1 MSHRPGFATR
11 QPPRTALGRGVRLAR
26 LRLIRAARGRWAVPA
41 LFVGSFVDSTV
52 FPWPVALPLAA
63 QMLRGRAYVF
73 PAAAAAALGSIL
85 GGLLIFMLARLAFD
99 TVAPILIDDSA
110 AAATLAE
117 ARTRMETGGAVAA
130 FLAMLTPVPVQLT
143 SAAAGLAGVGGVWFA
158 LAITLGRG
166 IRYFAMGLVLYAVGD
181 RIVAGWRW
189 LPRWG
194 RWLAIAFFAV
204 LFAVLIA
211 ASFRG

>member
-1 MSHRPGFATR
+1 LF
-11 QPPRTALGRGVRLAR
+11 R
-26 LRLIRAARGRWAVPA
+26 LRLMRAARGRWAVPA
-41 LFVGSFVDSTV
+41 LFVGSFIDSTI

-85 GGLLIFMLARLAFD
+85 GGLLVYTLARLAFD
-99 TVAPILIDDSA
+99 AIAPVIVDDSA
-110 AAATLAE
+110 AAMALAD
-117 ARTRMETGGAVAA
+117 ARARMEAGGAVAA

-143 SAAAGLAGVGGVWFA
+143 SLAAGLAGVGGVWFA

-181 RIVAGWRW
+181 RIVAGWRL

-194 RWLAIAFFAV
+194 RWMLIGVFAA
-204 LFAVLIA
+204 LFVALIA
-211 ASFRG
+211 ASF

>member
-1 MSHRPGFATR
+1 MSKPETRPAER
-11 QPPRTALGRGVRLAR
+11 PRRNGISRSLRLFR
-26 LRLIRAARGRWAVPA
+26 LRLIRAARGKWAVPA
-41 LFVGSFVDSTV
+41 LFAGSFIDSTI

-63 QMLRGRAYVF
+63 QMLRGRRYVF

-85 GGLLIFMLARLAFD
+85 GGLLVFTLARLAFD
-99 TVAPILIDDSA
+99 AVAPMIVDDSA
-110 AAATLAE
+110 AAASLAE
-117 ARTRMETGGAVAA
+117 ARSRIETGGAVAVFA
-130 FLAMLTPVPVQLT
+130 AMLTPVPVQLT
-143 SAAAGLAGVGGVWFA
+143 SLAAGLAGVGGVWFA

-194 RWLAIAFFAV
+194 RWLLIGFFAA
-204 LFAVLIA
+204 LFVWLIA
-211 ASFRG
+211 ASF

>member
-1 MSHRPGFATR
+1 MPSRPVRATR
-11 QPPRTALGRGVRLAR
+11 QPPRTVFGRGLRLLR
-26 LRLIRAARGRWAVPA
+26 LRLIRAGRGRWAVPA
-41 LFVGSFVDSTV
+41 LFIGSFIDSTI

-85 GGLLIFMLARLAFD
+85 GGLLVYTLARLAYD
-99 TVAPILIDDSA
+99 TIAPLIVDDSSA
-110 AAATLAE
+110 AAAFAE
-117 ARTRMETGGAVAA
+117 ARTRMEAGGAVAA
-130 FLAMLTPVPVQLT
+130 FIAMLTPMPVQLT
-143 SAAAGLAGVGGVWFA
+143 SLAAGLAGVGGVWFA

-181 RIVAGWRW
+181 RIVARWLW

-194 RWLAIAFFAV
+194 RWLVIGFFAA
-204 LFAVLIA
+204 LFVMLIA
-211 ASFRG
+211 ASF